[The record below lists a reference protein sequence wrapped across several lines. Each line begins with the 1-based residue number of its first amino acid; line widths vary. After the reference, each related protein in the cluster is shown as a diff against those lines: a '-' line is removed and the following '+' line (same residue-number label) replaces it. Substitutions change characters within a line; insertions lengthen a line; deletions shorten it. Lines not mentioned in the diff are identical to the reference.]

1 MNFASDPLT
10 LALALGLLG
19 PAAVDDQGLFDE
31 GPRDDS
37 VDAKELAQTLA
48 SVLDVDVDETGER
61 AVLNDEDGLEELTVD
76 LLFEE

>member
-37 VDAKELAQTLA
+37 TDTKELAQTLA
-48 SVLDVDVDETGER
+48 SVLDAAVDETGER
-61 AVLNDEDGLEELTVD
+61 VLLNDDAVQGELTVD

>member
-37 VDAKELAQTLA
+37 ADTKELAQTLA
-48 SVLDVDVDETGER
+48 SVLDADVDETGER
-61 AVLNDEDGLEELTVD
+61 VLLNDDAVQGELTVD